1 MENRN
6 QTVKAGHITRT
17 PLLIALGIAFVLMG
31 LGFYVSLKR
40 TSAPPAQPP
49 QNQQQ
54 SSALES
60 AGGFVDYLEG
70 MSSPVMALSRTALE
84 SQGSDAFNIEDLQT
98 YVSRYESNETPAP
111 VQTPA
116 APAAAP
122 AALTPEQEMAA
133 RLRQMR
139 DDSIMRSLRAPVDM
153 SPLAR
158 GTGAAGAGA
167 AAQGAADYGTA
178 GAAWASD
185 YAAGAQGA
193 AGTLPPASQAYLN
206 SAALR
211 VNTASEALSYS
222 NSLAS
227 GGGMGDMSGMSGSS
241 SGYGASGAY
250 GSYGAHN
257 SPAMNSRTLSVYN
270 ALGNSDSL
278 LNTAVE
284 PVLSPYLIRQ
294 GAVLPCVLMTGINS
308 DLPGMVQAQVTED
321 VYDSPRGDHV
331 LIPRGSKVTGQYA
344 SAPMMGQERLMLAFN
359 RVIFPDGRAMNL
371 GAMPAAGHD
380 GWSGLSADVDTHFWS
395 MLGHAVLLGGITA
408 GISLSTDDNTRDSN
422 GELTLNGAL
431 SQSMGQSLGRVM
443 TQVIERNMNLS
454 PTLKVQPG
462 FAFNVTL
469 TKDIYFDAPYHN
481 TTARS
486 TARSAAARQ
495 WR

>member
-98 YVSRYESNETPAP
+98 YVSRYESNDTPAP
-111 VQTPA
+111 VQAPA
-116 APAAAP
+116 APASAPAP

-167 AAQGAADYGTA
+167 ASQGA
-178 GAAWASD
+178 GAAGASLAAD
-185 YAAGAQGA
+185 YAAGAYGA
-193 AGTLPPASQAYLN
+193 AGALPPASQAYLN

-211 VNTASEALSYS
+211 MNTASEAQSSY
-222 NSLAS
+222 NSLAAD
-227 GGGMGDMSGMSGSS
+227 GAMGGMGGMGGSG
-241 SGYGASGAY
+241 SGYGA
-250 GSYGAHN
+250 YGAH
-257 SPAMNSRTLSVYN
+257 SAPAMNSRTLSAYN
-270 ALGNSDSL
+270 ALGNTDSL

-284 PVLSPYLIRQ
+284 PVLSPYLVRQ

-481 TTARS
+481 TTDHS

>member
-98 YVSRYESNETPAP
+98 YVSRYESNDTPAP
-111 VQTPA
+111 VQAPA
-116 APAAAP
+116 APAAAPAP

-167 AAQGAADYGTA
+167 ASQGA
-178 GAAWASD
+178 GAAGASLAAD
-185 YAAGAQGA
+185 YAAGAYGA

-211 VNTASEALSYS
+211 MNTASEAQSSY
-222 NSLAS
+222 NSLAA
-227 GGGMGDMSGMSGSS
+227 GGAMGGMGGMGGSG

-250 GSYGAHN
+250 GAYGAH
-257 SPAMNSRTLSVYN
+257 SAPAMNSRTLSAYN

-284 PVLSPYLIRQ
+284 PVLSPYLVRQ

-481 TTARS
+481 TTDRS